1 MGCKVTMSLVSER
14 QDGPIGD
21 DWKYEVE
28 AKVFNEG
35 LKGKGQIKV
44 PKHTLPEGS
53 TQDPPG
59 PPTPVVMEGGECGG
73 TILVRVVV
81 NATEVDMFISD
92 KGSSSLDITMKCP
105 GAGEAPITKDTE
117 VSVGVRES
125 PGISGETSIF
135 RVVIRLQAE
144 CV

>member
-35 LKGKGQIKV
+35 LKGKGTISV
-44 PKHTLPEGS
+44 PKHTLPAGS

-59 PPTPVVMEGGECGG
+59 SPAPVVMDGGDCGG
-73 TILVRVVV
+73 TVLVRVHVK
-81 NATEVDMFISD
+81 ATEVDMFISD
-92 KGSSSLDITMKCP
+92 KGESSVDITMKCP
-105 GAGEAPITKDTE
+105 GPGEAVVTKESE

-135 RVVIRLQAE
+135 RVVLRLEAA
-144 CV
+144 CD